1 MSDSDGTPLKDVRT
15 TGLVLPVQMP
25 LLGITQLFVDPKRSF
40 PPHTRLTPT
49 QNSTDSGMKEIAQEP
64 RRGLLERTGI
74 SRTRAILD

>member
-40 PPHTRLTPT
+40 WPQSHRSHGRSTRTTGL
-49 QNSTDSGMKEIAQEP
+49 IA
-64 RRGLLERTGI
+64 
-74 SRTRAILD
+74 A